1 MKYLDFT
8 AIQSLINIFLKVYV
22 NKIYTNSSLL
32 SMKENSTFSEEYKV
46 EKKLFWK
53 NKYYAFLVKLDYLKD
68 VCIETPFQSVMNL

>member
-46 EKKLFWK
+46 EKKLF
-53 NKYYAFLVKLDYLKD
+53 
-68 VCIETPFQSVMNL
+68 